1 MSSSYLT
8 KGERTNFLTALGVHE
23 VLGRWADDEKNHLT
37 ADEKKYLR
45 MGSSFIKKACKSLIN
60 RLEPDYRDRIMS
72 DSKNNFLDITPTRTK
87 LLPEESRVKTDT
99 LYDLSA
105 FAMLHCQANENC
117 FAGDDWK
124 CCELYKILMEL
135 DIPVAN
141 FEGKRCPYKL

>member
-23 VLGRWADDEKNHLT
+23 VLARWADDEKNHLT
-37 ADEKKYLR
+37 AYEKKYLR
-45 MGSSFIKKACKSLIN
+45 MGSSFIKKACKSLIE
-60 RLEPDYRDRIMS
+60 RLEPDYRDRPMS
-72 DSKNNFLDITPTRTK
+72 DSKNNFLAIVPTRTTTA
-87 LLPEESRVKTDT
+87 PEESRVKTDT

-105 FAMLHCQANENC
+105 FAMIHCQTNENC

-124 CCELYKILMEL
+124 SCELYRILMEL

-141 FEGKRCPYKL
+141 FEGERCPYKL